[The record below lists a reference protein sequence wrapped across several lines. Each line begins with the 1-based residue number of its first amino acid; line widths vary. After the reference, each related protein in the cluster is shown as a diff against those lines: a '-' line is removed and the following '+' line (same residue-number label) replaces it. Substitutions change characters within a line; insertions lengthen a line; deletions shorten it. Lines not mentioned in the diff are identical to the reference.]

1 MARLKNYPILL
12 FLSLILLSSS
22 AFLENKYFASNSSFE
37 VIPEKN
43 VIDAENE
50 IFLIVRFNLEKDWH
64 TYWVNPGDS
73 GDPASFIWELPEG
86 FNISEPIW
94 PTPEL
99 IPYPPLT
106 TFGYTNELKLLF
118 KLFPPKQ
125 LDEIN
130 KFSVISKWLVCAD
143 VCIPQEGKVSFV
155 LSKGKSNDFSVQ
167 NILINDVKSSIPKE
181 IKQKVNS
188 KIEGGI
194 LTLNL
199 SNFDSDINDAYF
211 FPYEENVIDYS
222 INQKLNKDLDGT
234 NLNINL
240 LKKNKFT
247 DLSGGVLKTN
257 VGNYEIEL
265 DSDFISTESTLNP
278 EFITLSTA
286 ILFSLIGGL
295 LLNLMPCVFP
305 VISLKIL
312 NFVNHSEN
320 KTQTSLHG
328 FAFSTGSI
336 LMFVLIGLSVVLLK
350 GLGMDI
356 GWGYQL
362 QSPLVVSLLI
372 FLFIFLAG
380 FFLLNI
386 NFLNSLL
393 NISSA

>member
-181 IKQKVNS
+181 IQERNGNCDIFDGNDRADKV
-188 KIEGGI
+188 KFFGI
-194 LTLNL
+194 
-199 SNFDSDINDAYF
+199 
-211 FPYEENVIDYS
+211 
-222 INQKLNKDLDGT
+222 
-234 NLNINL
+234 
-240 LKKNKFT
+240 
-247 DLSGGVLKTN
+247 
-257 VGNYEIEL
+257 
-265 DSDFISTESTLNP
+265 
-278 EFITLSTA
+278 
-286 ILFSLIGGL
+286 
-295 LLNLMPCVFP
+295 
-305 VISLKIL
+305 
-312 NFVNHSEN
+312 
-320 KTQTSLHG
+320 
-328 FAFSTGSI
+328 
-336 LMFVLIGLSVVLLK
+336 
-350 GLGMDI
+350 
-356 GWGYQL
+356 
-362 QSPLVVSLLI
+362 
-372 FLFIFLAG
+372 
-380 FFLLNI
+380 
-386 NFLNSLL
+386 
-393 NISSA
+393 